1 MVTKR
6 TPKLAAGR
14 VRITPRSIELFK
26 VMRGLENCSC
36 VWGPRYYNHR
46 RCASCDRWWKLQCEL
61 HRELKLPPW
70 CWPVMEHP
78 PSAPPYDE
86 IEGEKIHQRYVAQRR
101 AGGQLGRRWG
111 NLRAAEASGGRGL
124 SMHVSRLIVAM
135 AGAVCKEL

>member
-1 MVTKR
+1 VVTKR

-86 IEGEKIHQRYVAQRR
+86 IEGEKIHQRDMSHNGGPADNWDEDGETFERLKQA
-101 AGGQLGRRWG
+101 AG
-111 NLRAAEASGGRGL
+111 E
-124 SMHVSRLIVAM
+124 V
-135 AGAVCKEL
+135 